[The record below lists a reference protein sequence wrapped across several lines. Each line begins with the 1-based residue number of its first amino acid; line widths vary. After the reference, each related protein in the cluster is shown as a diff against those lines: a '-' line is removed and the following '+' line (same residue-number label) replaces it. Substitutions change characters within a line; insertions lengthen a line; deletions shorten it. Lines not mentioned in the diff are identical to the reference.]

1 MSGRHDD
8 RDRTIALAGV
18 FQAAQLVTALARN
31 GQCEQAALQS
41 SIESLFQFTPDSVE
55 AVYGGIAGLETG
67 LSTLIMQIDQPA
79 RRDLEV
85 ARYVISLITH
95 GDKLL
100 KDRPRFEAL
109 GKDLEILEQKTRHFD
124 LADYSRTAHL
134 ARLYQQ
140 YISPVQPQIMVRGEP
155 LYLQNPQIAEQIRSI
170 LLAGIR
176 AAVLWRQCGGRRW
189 QLIMRR
195 RKTMEIAQDLLEP

>member
-67 LSTLIMQIDQPA
+67 LSTLIMQLDQPA

-85 ARYVISLITH
+85 ARYAISLITH

-140 YISPVQPQIMVRGEP
+140 YISR
-155 LYLQNPQIAEQIRSI
+155 YSRRSWC
-170 LLAGIR
+170 AGNRCICKTR
-176 AAVLWRQCGGRRW
+176 RSRSRSAVSCWQASVLRYCGGN
-189 QLIMRR
+189 
-195 RKTMEIAQDLLEP
+195 AGDAAGS